1 MAFVIIC
8 NKVFAFKNKNKK
20 THKKCNTHTQFIKN
34 NDVSNYFEI
43 LVEK

>member
-1 MAFVIIC
+1 MEFVIIC
-8 NKVFAFKNKNKK
+8 NKVFAFKNKK

>member
-8 NKVFAFKNKNKK
+8 NKVFAFKNKKNK
-20 THKKCNTHTQFIKN
+20 KKCNTHTHFIKN

>member
-8 NKVFAFKNKNKK
+8 NKVFAFKNKK
-20 THKKCNTHTQFIKN
+20 TQKKKCNTHTHFIKN
-34 NDVSNYFEI
+34 DDVSNYFEI